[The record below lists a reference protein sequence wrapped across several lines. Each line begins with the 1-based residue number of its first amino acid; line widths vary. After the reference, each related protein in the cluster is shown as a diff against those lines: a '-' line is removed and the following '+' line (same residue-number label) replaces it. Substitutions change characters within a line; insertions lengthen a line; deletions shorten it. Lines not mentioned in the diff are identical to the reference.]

1 MAVAGAGDRHGGHRR
16 FPGRHVVGDLLDVG
30 ETIVGVGRIYYKGQG
45 SGIEADSPAGWVFR
59 FRDGKVVY
67 FHAFRD
73 PETVFATVGLAE

>member
-1 MAVAGAGDRHGGHRR
+1 MRVE
-16 FPGRHVVGDLLDVG
+16 VGDLLDVG

-45 SGIEADSPAGWVFR
+45 SGIEPDSPAGWVFR

-73 PETVFATVGLAE
+73 PVRSCWRSRS